1 VQPGCV
7 EHVAAVSDEH
17 AAGVPVQVAM
27 VPDQ

>member
-1 VQPGCV
+1 LQPGCV

-17 AAGVPVQVAM
+17 AVGAPVQVAV